1 MRLAHDPNRPASAN
15 GAIHHQPVSGK
26 ARCSASAQTHA
37 TAVVVTAAEVNVR
50 RLGTAVVLA
59 AMMAVLSGGC
69 GRQVTGLNEA
79 NGGGVIPAG
88 QTEVYFETNA
98 QPDFQN
104 FTYLIVFN
112 TQGNNNE
119 PVALGYNSN
128 YKDYSF
134 AIAVGGGYN
143 YAAQP
148 VLLQFYQNP
157 QTSSGVQPIVRPYP
171 TGALTFLPTIQTSNS
186 PFGFGVRFNR
196 CILDLPTPGPTPPP
210 ATNSC
215 PPYQFIAPNWAINIF
230 TVDNTNT
237 VADSLGSQG
246 ASDTSARPFL
256 VDTSVVINDEFYF
269 KPAGGGTAQNPAAQI
284 HGLELYN
291 TP

>member
-1 MRLAHDPNRPASAN
+1 M
-15 GAIHHQPVSGK
+15 
-26 ARCSASAQTHA
+26 
-37 TAVVVTAAEVNVR
+37 R

-59 AMMAVLSGGC
+59 AMMAVLGGC
-69 GRQVTGLNEA
+69 GRQVTGLNEPG
-79 NGGGVIPAG
+79 GGGVIPSG
-88 QTEVYFETNA
+88 QSEVYFETNA

-112 TQGNNNE
+112 TTGNNDE

-143 YAAQP
+143 YASEP

-157 QTSSGVQPIVRPYP
+157 QTSSGVQPIIRQYP

-196 CILDLPTPGPTPPP
+196 CILDLPPPGPTPAPISG
-210 ATNSC
+210 NSHC
-215 PPYQFIAPNWAINIF
+215 PPYSFIAPNWAINIF

-246 ASDTSARPFL
+246 PSDTSAPPFL
-256 VDTSVVINDEFYF
+256 VDTTSVVNDQFYF

-284 HGLELYN
+284 HGIEVYN

>member
-1 MRLAHDPNRPASAN
+1 M
-15 GAIHHQPVSGK
+15 
-26 ARCSASAQTHA
+26 
-37 TAVVVTAAEVNVR
+37 VTVAEANVR

-59 AMMAVLSGGC
+59 AMMAVLNLGC
-69 GRQVTGLNEA
+69 GRQVTGLNEP
-79 NGGGVIPAG
+79 GGGGIVPSG
-88 QTEVYFETNA
+88 QTEVYFETNG

-104 FTYLIVFN
+104 YTYLIVFN
-112 TQGNNNE
+112 TSGNNNE

-134 AIAVGGGYN
+134 AIAIGGGSN

-148 VLLQFYQNP
+148 QLLQFYQNP
-157 QTSSGVQPIVRPYP
+157 QTSSGVQPIARPYP

-196 CILDLPTPGPTPPP
+196 CILDLAPPGPTPPP
-210 ATNSC
+210 APSGTQTC

-230 TVDNTNT
+230 TVDNTGT
-237 VADSLGSQG
+237 VNDSLGSQG
-246 ASDTSARPFL
+246 ASDTSAPPFL
-256 VDTSVVINDEFYF
+256 IDTTQVSNDRFYF
-269 KPAGGGTAQNPAAQI
+269 KPAGGVTAQNPSAQI
-284 HGLELYN
+284 HGIEVYS

>member
-1 MRLAHDPNRPASAN
+1 M
-15 GAIHHQPVSGK
+15 
-26 ARCSASAQTHA
+26 
-37 TAVVVTAAEVNVR
+37 R
-50 RLGTAVVLA
+50 RLGLAVVLA
-59 AMMAVLSGGC
+59 AMMAVLTVMRASGHRTERSPTAAASFRR
-69 GRQVTGLNEA
+69 GRR
-79 NGGGVIPAG
+79 
-88 QTEVYFETNA
+88 EVHFETNA
-98 QPDFQN
+98 PARLPELHLSHRFQHP
-104 FTYLIVFN
+104 
-112 TQGNNNE
+112 GNNNE

-210 ATNSC
+210 AHRRRR
-215 PPYQFIAPNWAINIF
+215 PPYQFIAPNWAINVF
-230 TVDNTNT
+230 TVDRTDT
-237 VADSLGSQG
+237 VNDSLGSQG
-246 ASDTSARPFL
+246 ASDTSAPPFL
-256 VDTSVVINDEFYF
+256 ARHRGVINDQFYF
-269 KPAGGGTAQNPAAQI
+269 KPAGGSTRRTPPRRSTASRSTTRPRADRKATGAARSAPFVVRTR
-284 HGLELYN
+284 GARPDAV
-291 TP
+291 TGAPRT